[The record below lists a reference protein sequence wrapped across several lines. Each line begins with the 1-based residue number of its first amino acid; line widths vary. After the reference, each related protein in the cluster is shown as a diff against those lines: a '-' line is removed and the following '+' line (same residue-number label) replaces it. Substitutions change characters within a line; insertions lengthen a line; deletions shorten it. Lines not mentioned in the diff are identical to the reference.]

1 MCSFL
6 VFTTGCAVQYMAG
19 DDIYVFVFANFANV
33 YLYLCARNRAVTE
46 SWAKAMAGMWPI
58 ENHDLGDPE

>member
-6 VFTTGCAVQYMAG
+6 VFTTECAVHG
-19 DDIYVFVFANFANV
+19 TWDDIYVFVFANCAIV